1 MLEPHNLIIYLFIK
15 GYFYLLD
22 LTARPNALKD
32 ATIPNYN
39 VVQTYYQQCDTGT
52 VLAQSRYGHLHED
65 STRASL

>member
-52 VLAQSRYGHLHED
+52 VLA
-65 STRASL
+65 